1 MNRSVAGIYKKGN
14 KFLMGKRKP
23 GGSIGGK
30 WEFPGGK
37 VKSNETL
44 EESLKREF
52 LEELESEIVVKDFIT
67 QKSFNSKDH
76 NFDLYAYY
84 IELASEEYS
93 LNEHT
98 ELSWFTIEE
107 IKTMIN
113 HVAES
118 DRLLI
123 DSI

>member
-1 MNRSVAGIYKKGN
+1 MNRSVAGIYKKDN

-37 VKSNETL
+37 VKANETL

-52 LEELESEIVVKDFIT
+52 LEELESDIIVKDFIT
-67 QKSFNSKDH
+67 QKSFNSHDH

-84 IELASEEYS
+84 IELVSDKIS

-107 IKTMIN
+107 IKEMIN
-113 HVAES
+113 YVAES